1 MSRRLLAAVAAA
13 ALTCGISACT
23 EGQESARTDP
33 PADVVADA
41 PSDGG
46 GESPVSDGGGDA
58 EGADAA
64 DGSTSA
70 AADLPAPDPA
80 DFPGM
85 DENTEDGSE
94 QAFRYYWAT
103 ILWGLSS
110 GSVSPSGEL
119 QTKNCEECVL
129 WSHKITAQR
138 DAGQYWSEVEVD
150 DQILEGDLDESQ
162 VSVVNYLFLVPAHEE
177 PVQQGS
183 DRENVS
189 ERVYSA
195 AGKMVWV
202 DGRWKVDEMALE
214 TANHGEG

>member
-85 DENTEDGSE
+85 DENTPEGAE
-94 QAFRYYWAT
+94 QAVRFFFANVYW
-103 ILWGLSS
+103 GYQV
-110 GSVSPSGEL
+110 GDPSGISNRYSE
-119 QTKNCEECVL
+119 KCEACVEFEDRL
-129 WSHKITAQR
+129 SAIPGDGAW
-138 DAGQYWSEVEVD
+138 GEVEVKEVGVIHEESANFD
-150 DQILEGDLDESQ
+150 IEVGYMYKVGKHAEPSVDGGTFVSVEEAGYTAAVGLDWEGDNWIIGGMTFGRS
-162 VSVVNYLFLVPAHEE
+162 H
-177 PVQQGS
+177 S
-183 DRENVS
+183 D
-189 ERVYSA
+189 
-195 AGKMVWV
+195 G
-202 DGRWKVDEMALE
+202 
-214 TANHGEG
+214 

>member
-85 DENTEDGSE
+85 DENTPEGAE
-94 QAFRYYWAT
+94 QALRYFAAHMIWAYQSGDT
-103 ILWGLSS
+103 SIYEGLY
-110 GSVSPSGEL
+110 GPDCNV
-119 QTKNCEECVL
+119 CEENLVSIQDLARDGRL
-129 WSHKITAQR
+129 WSHAEVSDVDLSTDEGNEDYEVAVAYRAKVGEHLEPAR
-138 DAGQYWSEVEVD
+138 SEGEEEVPEAYCVFGGGMNW
-150 DQILEGDLDESQ
+150 QEG
-162 VSVVNYLFLVPAHEE
+162 
-177 PVQQGS
+177 
-183 DRENVS
+183 R
-189 ERVYSA
+189 
-195 AGKMVWV
+195 WIV
-202 DGRWKVDEMALE
+202 DGVYLSTEE
-214 TANHGEG
+214 V

>member
-85 DENTEDGSE
+85 DENTPEGAEQTFRFFAAHLIWSYQAGDVDVLDSLSGSDCDLCRGNVE
-94 QAFRYYWAT
+94 QIRKLADDDELWTSAT
-103 ILWGLSS
+103 I
-110 GSVSPSGEL
+110 
-119 QTKNCEECVL
+119 K
-129 WSHKITAQR
+129 
-138 DAGQYWSEVEVD
+138 D
-150 DQILEGDLDESQ
+150 
-162 VSVVNYLFLVPAHEE
+162 VNL
-177 PVQQGS
+177 
-183 DRENVS
+183 VS
-189 ERVYSA
+189 ERDDEDFDVMVAYRASVSA
-195 AGKMVWV
+195 HIEPSLGRNERDVPARDYVFGGGMVW
-202 DGRWKVDEMALE
+202 D
-214 TANHGEG
+214 GEGWIVSDASLSIEDV